1 MYLGLSTTTQAETER
16 NTTKTSLLE
25 EKPKRWVVAFAF
37 MSGWVP
43 RFGGLVEVGGLL
55 CDFSFAKAPGEVG
68 DPCVTSHLQRH
79 QGR

>member
-1 MYLGLSTTTQAETER
+1 MWYLIGKGTRGGRGPLCDFS
-16 NTTKTSLLE
+16 
-25 EKPKRWVVAFAF
+25 FAKAP
-37 MSGWVP
+37 G
-43 RFGGLVEVGGLL
+43 EVGDPL

>member
-1 MYLGLSTTTQAETER
+1 MCDFS
-16 NTTKTSLLE
+16 
-25 EKPKRWVVAFAF
+25 FAKAP
-37 MSGWVP
+37 G
-43 RFGGLVEVGGLL
+43 EVGDPV